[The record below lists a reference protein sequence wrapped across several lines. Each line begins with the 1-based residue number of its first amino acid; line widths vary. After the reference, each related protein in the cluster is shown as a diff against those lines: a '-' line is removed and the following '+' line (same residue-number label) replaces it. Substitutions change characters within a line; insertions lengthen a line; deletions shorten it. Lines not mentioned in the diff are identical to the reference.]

1 MWAVARE
8 RRGARLLRGLAWA
21 RVGRFRA
28 GRQRAEGCSTLAAMA
43 STIVLL
49 TSNPRKADEWRRNFE
64 RYGIAVQAV
73 DAAAGPEAARAL
85 IEGAA
90 PGARVIA
97 VCREQSELVARGTT
111 TPSAREDLE
120 LVDHWTE
127 IAAWFVEDG
136 ELREARYEH
145 RAEGFVDRARGATE
159 EAGGWW
165 DPIFRLRATGLTYGE
180 MRARG
185 RKFSARDMAISR
197 FLLDRVYY
205 RRRVDLAATPR
216 SPSRTIDFADDVG
229 AFVAGSRWLGHPAL
243 ARTGLDRA
251 LAAVIDQGVF
261 FRAAKNR
268 REKIYWWPGLN
279 AGIPYTPKRDEI
291 HEATFMMHDFGH
303 FLLPDLVF
311 TGAGGPRER
320 AVYVAYRM
328 ISEAVTLVLADM
340 VFVDALRRAGVDYD
354 WTRRHAH
361 PLLVATGID
370 FADPDRQMRDLEAL
384 LAANV
389 AYCCKGD
396 DSRWRALLARAGA
409 SDAALVDYQQKYA
422 PYFVEDFRWTA
433 RNWETMVGRAEEFAR
448 WWQDTAPLRGL
459 ADLGLETVEDFAA
472 ALDREGGEG
481 DLIDRVFARVLRTRL
496 APALRGEVATAT
508 PDERR
513 ERAFLRYMI
522 GQFGVFARFDD
533 VPEAGLVRDRLVGF
547 LAGHRGRLGL
557 PEIARARAFYE
568 RFVDGLAER
577 HLATLDDAATWREV
591 FALVEPFYVF
601 YDGPEG
607 SYEPLDRAA
616 ARAIGGG

>member
-1 MWAVARE
+1 M
-8 RRGARLLRGLAWA
+8 RGSAPGA
-21 RVGRFRA
+21 A
-28 GRQRAEGCSTLAAMA
+28 GPCSTLAAMA

-49 TSNPRKADEWRRNFE
+49 TSNQRKADEWRRNFE
-64 RYGIAVQAV
+64 RYGIAV
-73 DAAAGPEAARAL
+73 DAADTAPSPEAARAL
-85 IEGAA
+85 IDGAA
-90 PGARVIA
+90 PGSRVIA
-97 VCREQSELVARGTT
+97 VCREQSELVAPGTT

-120 LVDHWTE
+120 LVEHWTA
-127 IAAWFVEDG
+127 IVAWFVEDG
-136 ELREARYEH
+136 ELRGARYEH
-145 RAEGFVDRARGATE
+145 RAEGFVDRSSGATE

-216 SPSRTIDFADDVG
+216 APTRTIDFADDV
-229 AFVAGSRWLGHPAL
+229 ATFVAASPWLSHPAL
-243 ARTGLDRA
+243 TQVGLDRL

-311 TGAGGPRER
+311 TGAFGPRER

-340 VFVDALRRAGVDYD
+340 VFVDALRRAGVAYD

-370 FADPDRQMRDLEAL
+370 VAEAGEAGLAAL

-433 RNWETMVGRAEEFAR
+433 RNWETMTGRAEEFAR
-448 WWQDTAPLRGL
+448 WWEGTAPLRAL
-459 ADLGLETVEDFAA
+459 ADLGLETVEEFAA

-481 DLIDRVFARVLRTRL
+481 DLVDRVFARVLRTRL
-496 APALRGEVATAT
+496 MPALRGEVTPAS

-513 ERAFLRYMI
+513 ERAFLRYMV
-522 GQFGVFARFDD
+522 GQFGVFARYDD
-533 VPEAGLVRDRLVGF
+533 APDAALVRDRLVGF
-547 LAGHRGRLGL
+547 IAGRRGRLGL

-601 YDGPEG
+601 YDGPEAA
-607 SYEPLDRAA
+607 YEPLDRAA
-616 ARAIGGG
+616 ARALGGGFGGG

>member
-1 MWAVARE
+1 
-8 RRGARLLRGLAWA
+8 
-21 RVGRFRA
+21 
-28 GRQRAEGCSTLAAMA
+28 MA

-49 TSNPRKADEWRRNFE
+49 TSNARKADEWRRNFE
-64 RYGIAVQAV
+64 RYGIAVQAI
-73 DAAAGPEAARAL
+73 DRPAGPETALAL

-90 PGARVIA
+90 PGSRVIA
-97 VCREQSELVARGTT
+97 VCRESSELCERGTT
-111 TPSAREDLE
+111 RPSAREDLE
-120 LVDHWTE
+120 LVDHVTA
-127 IAAWFVEDG
+127 IVAWFVEDG
-136 ELREARYEH
+136 ELRGARYEH
-145 RAEGFVDRARGATE
+145 RAEGFVDRSSGATE

-185 RKFSARDMAISR
+185 RKYSSRDMAISR

-216 SPSRTIDFADDVG
+216 SPGRTIDFADDVA
-229 AFVAGSRWLGHPAL
+229 AFVAASPWLSHPAL
-243 ARTGLDRA
+243 TQVGLDRL

-303 FLLPDLVF
+303 FMLPDLVF
-311 TGAGGPRER
+311 TGESSATGR

-340 VFVDALRRAGVDYD
+340 VFAEALRRGGVEYD
-354 WTRRHAH
+354 WTRRHVH

-370 FADPDRQMRDLEAL
+370 LSAEAGREARLTEL

-409 SDAALVDYQQKYA
+409 SDAALRDYQQKYA

-433 RNWETMVGRAEEFAR
+433 RNWETMAERGEEFAR
-448 WWQDTAPLRGL
+448 WWASTAPLRGL
-459 ADLGLETVEDFAA
+459 ADLGLETVEEVAA
-472 ALDREGGEG
+472 AIEREGGEG
-481 DLIDRVFARVLRTRL
+481 ELVDKVFARVLRTRVL
-496 APALRGEVATAT
+496 PALRGEVPRVSAE
-508 PDERR
+508 ERR
-513 ERAFLRYMI
+513 ERAFLRYMV

-533 VPEAGLVRDRLVGF
+533 VPEAGLVRERLVAF
-547 LAGHRGRLGL
+547 LTARRGRLGL
-557 PEIARARAFYE
+557 AEIGRARAFYE
-568 RFVDGLAER
+568 RFVEGLAER
-577 HLATLDDAATWREV
+577 HLATIDDAETWREV

-601 YDGPEG
+601 YDGPQAA
-607 SYEPLDRAA
+607 YEPLDRAA
-616 ARAIGGG
+616 ARALGGG